1 MANIRQ
7 VADKAGVSI
16 GTVSRVLNNKPGV
29 GEKTREHVLIV
40 AQELG
45 YVFPKRSGSIS
56 PEVTHLGF
64 LSSFRS
70 ITTNPFYADVFHG
83 VEQTCQ
89 ELHINLSVSSLS
101 IENHQLQRIPRLVR
115 ENYINGLVV
124 AGGVIPQEVFVTLG
138 KLSQVPLVLVDN
150 HFDLCCWDA
159 VITDNVYGARLAT
172 EHLIDKGHRH
182 ITMLGGPDHPSI
194 VERRLSYEE
203 TLRRHDLTPIVVAP
217 PEARHDI
224 RGLTHE
230 GGACGVV
237 EMLKQVPETS
247 AIFCS
252 NDEQAVGALR
262 KLREL
267 GYAVPDDFSLVGFD
281 DTNIVQFTTP
291 PITTICVD
299 RVTMGQIAV
308 QLLLDRIRIPGR
320 PMVKVTVGVELIER
334 DSVRAPRT
342 HKLVY
347 PEYKEEETK

>member
-7 VADKAGVSI
+7 VADRAGVSI

-45 YVFPKRSGSIS
+45 YIFPKRSRSTS

-64 LSSFRS
+64 LSAYRS
-70 ITTNPFYADVFHG
+70 ITTQPFYADIFHG

-101 IENHQLQRIPRLVR
+101 LENRHLHTVPRLVKD
-115 ENYINGLVV
+115 NYINGLVV
-124 AGGVIPQEVFVTLG
+124 AGGIIPQEVFAALS

-150 HFDLCCWDA
+150 HFDRCPWDA
-159 VITDNVYGARLAT
+159 VMTDNIYGVRLAT
-172 EHLIDKGHRH
+172 EHLINKGHRH

-203 TLRRHDLTPIVVAP
+203 TLRQHNLAPIVVAP
-217 PEARHDI
+217 PEVCDDI
-224 RGLTHE
+224 NGLTYE

-237 EMLKQVPETS
+237 EILKQVPETT
-247 AIFCS
+247 AIVFS
-252 NDEQAVGALR
+252 NDEQAVGALK

-281 DTNIVQFTTP
+281 DTRLAQFTTP

-320 PMVKVTVGVELIER
+320 SVIKVTVGVELIER
-334 DSVRAPRT
+334 NSVSAPRT
-342 HKLVY
+342 HKLVF
-347 PEYKEEETK
+347 PEEEETR